1 MSGTSS
7 INNRNDDQ
15 PELDIVI
22 PVYNEGAN
30 IVRVLKALDEHVSTP
45 FRVLICYDF
54 DEDDTLPHLDGL
66 SKDGLNIALVKN
78 TRKGAHGAVV
88 SGFEY
93 STAPMVLMFPADD
106 DYNPP
111 RLDAMV
117 DAMRAGHDI
126 VCPSRFISGGKMVN
140 CPWLKA
146 YLVRSS
152 AFVLKHLA
160 RLPTHDPS
168 NGFRLFSRRVLDE
181 IPIESSI
188 GFTYGIELLV
198 KAHRLRWPI
207 TEVAVHWYERGEGE
221 GQSRFKVL
229 NWLPAYLE
237 WFFYAFATTYLFRGP
252 ETVKLKSKP

>member
-7 INNRNDDQ
+7 ITDHQSVQ
-15 PELDIVI
+15 PDLDIVI

-30 IVRVLKALDEHVSTP
+30 IVRVLRALEEHVSTS

-54 DEDDTLPHLDGL
+54 DEDDTLPHLPALIDAGI
-66 SKDGLNIALVKN
+66 NIALVKN

-111 RLDAMV
+111 RLDSMV
-117 DAMRAGHDI
+117 EAIRVGHDI
-126 VCPSRFISGGKMVN
+126 VCPSRFIPGGKMVN

-146 YLVRSS
+146 FLVRCS

-181 IPIESSI
+181 IPIESSV

-252 ETVKLKSKP
+252 ETVKLKPKP

>member
-7 INNRNDDQ
+7 TTDSAKDL

-22 PVYNEGAN
+22 PVYNEGTN
-30 IVRVLKALDEHVSTP
+30 IVRVLNALQEHVSTN

-54 DEDDTLPHLDGL
+54 DEDDTLPHLPALIDTGI
-66 SKDGLNIALVKN
+66 NIALVKN

-88 SGFEY
+88 SGFEF

-106 DYNPP
+106 DYNPS
-111 RLDAMV
+111 RLDGMV
-117 DAMRAGHDI
+117 EAMRAGHDI
-126 VCPSRFISGGKMVN
+126 VCPSRFIPGGKMVN

-146 YLVRSS
+146 FLVRSS

-160 RLPTHDPS
+160 CLPTHDPS
-168 NGFRLFSRRVLDE
+168 NGFRLFSRRVLDQ

-198 KAHRLRWPI
+198 KAHRLRWPV

-229 NWLPAYLE
+229 NWLPAYLQ

-252 ETVKLKSKP
+252 ETVTLKSKD

>member
-1 MSGTSS
+1 MSGISS
-7 INNRNDDQ
+7 ITDHQHDR

-22 PVYNEGAN
+22 PVFNEGAN
-30 IVRVLKALDEHVSTP
+30 IVRVLKALQEHVATP

-54 DEDDTLPHLDGL
+54 DEDDTLPHLPALIDAGI
-66 SKDGLNIALVKN
+66 NITLVKN

-111 RLDAMV
+111 RLDSMV
-117 DAMRAGHDI
+117 EAIRAGHDI
-126 VCPSRFISGGKMVN
+126 VCPSRFIAGGKMVN

-146 YLVRSS
+146 FLVRCS

-229 NWLPAYLE
+229 NWLPAYLK
-237 WFFYAFATTYLFRGP
+237 WFFYAFATTYLLRGP
-252 ETVKLKSKP
+252 ETVRLKTKP

>member
-7 INNRNDDQ
+7 ITDQQTDQ
-15 PELDIVI
+15 PELEIVI

-30 IVRVLKALDEHVSTP
+30 IVRVLEALQEHLATS

-54 DEDDTLPHLDGL
+54 DEDDTLPHLPAL
-66 SKDGLNIALVKN
+66 SDAGINIVPVKN
-78 TRKGAHGAVV
+78 TRQGAHGAVV
-88 SGFEY
+88 SGFEF

-111 RLDAMV
+111 RLNTMI
-117 DAMRAGHDI
+117 DAMRNGHDI
-126 VCPSRFISGGKMVN
+126 VCPSRFIPGGKMVN

-146 YLVRSS
+146 FLVRSS

-181 IPIESSI
+181 IPIESSV
-188 GFTYGIELLV
+188 GFTYSLELLV
-198 KAHRLRWPI
+198 KAHRLGWKI
-207 TEVAVHWYERGEGE
+207 TECPVHWYERGEGE

-252 ETVKLKSKP
+252 ETVRLKSKS

>member
-7 INNRNDDQ
+7 TSEPTPPA

-30 IVRVLKALDEHVSTP
+30 IVRVLRALNDHLTTP
-45 FRVLICYDF
+45 HRILICYDF

-66 SKDGLNIALVKN
+66 ADEGINIALVKN
-78 TRKGAHGAVV
+78 TGRGAHGAVL
-88 SGFEY
+88 SGFDY

-111 RLDAMV
+111 RLEVMFEK
-117 DAMRAGHDI
+117 MRDGYDI
-126 VCPSRFISGGKMVN
+126 VCPSRFIPGGRMVN

-146 YLVRSS
+146 FLVRSS

-188 GFTYGIELLV
+188 GFTYSIELLV
-198 KAHRLRWPI
+198 KAHRLGWKI
-207 TEVAVHWYERGEGE
+207 TECPVHWYERGEGE
-221 GQSRFKVL
+221 GQSRFRVL

-237 WFFYAFATTYLFRGP
+237 WFFYAFRTTYLFRGP
-252 ETVKLKSKP
+252 ETVKLKTKS